1 VRGIPLTL
9 AACPVELRPL
19 MREFAAIGREAAL
32 MEEEDTMEAVRL
44 VQEGR
49 EGEVRTPRLERARFL
64 LEHGAGY
71 DMTNSD
77 GARRWSAEGR
87 VVLFTNRI
95 NAHALTVT
103 RLPQFRERQDDVFR
117 VLAGVGFSS

>member
-1 VRGIPLTL
+1 
-9 AACPVELRPL
+9 
-19 MREFAAIGREAAL
+19 
-32 MEEEDTMEAVRL
+32 
-44 VQEGR
+44 
-49 EGEVRTPRLERARFL
+49 VRTPRLERARFL